1 MTGSTTIL
9 PRYSTAPPL
18 HYCEETGSQSP
29 THVYA
34 PEREM
39 GSGDDKIGKQFMFVC
54 LIVVILFSKISSR
67 SNTGKCSSLNHS
79 LSSIFEVILVTVR
92 E

>member
-9 PRYSTAPPL
+9 PRFSTAPPL

-29 THVYA
+29 THIYA

-39 GSGDDKIGKQFMFVC
+39 GSGDDKIGKLFLYVC
-54 LIVVILFSKISSR
+54 LIDCCLFIK
-67 SNTGKCSSLNHS
+67 NK
-79 LSSIFEVILVTVR
+79 
-92 E
+92 